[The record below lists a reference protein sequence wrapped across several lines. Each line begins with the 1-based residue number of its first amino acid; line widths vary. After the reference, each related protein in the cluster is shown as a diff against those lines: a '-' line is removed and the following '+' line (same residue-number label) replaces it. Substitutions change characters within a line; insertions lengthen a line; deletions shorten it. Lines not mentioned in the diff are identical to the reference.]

1 MLENSTPIDSLQRFF
16 PHVSLK
22 TNLVPRVFGGVCF
35 VANHKPSHD
44 KLDPRALRCIF
55 IGYSSTQKGYRCY
68 YPPTCRF
75 FVTKDATFDEFLPY
89 YFPCPPA
96 TSSSPS
102 DSIDFLIP
110 HPIVR
115 STLTIPRHPPSP
127 FPSSPSDASQEASPS
142 PNPTPL
148 EASQEALIP
157 PPQEAPSMSHPDPPP
172 VPPYAPLGLP
182 PLPPEKRYDKTWYTC
197 LPTKSSAVLS
207 PSPDS
212 THATLNFAPSCSS
225 DVPEHLSPAQSHLS
239 LVSMTSPMSP
249 PLYPLAHYVSSHHLS
264 SPFHAFL
271 TSIDAISLPKT
282 VDVALTSPPWRNAML
297 EELQALAKN
306 DTWDLVPLPPGKHLV
321 GSRWVYAVKQQSDGS
336 LEWHKARVVAKGFT
350 QKYDID
356 YQETF
361 APVAKMK
368 TVRILLALAARRG
381 WSLQQYDVKNVFL
394 HGDLTE
400 EIYMALPPGYYSLVP
415 STPSSV
421 VCRLKKAL

>member
-1 MLENSTPIDSLQRFF
+1 MHVPKYFWGDAAFTAIHLLNRLPSRVLENSTPIDSLQRFF

-35 VANHKPSHD
+35 VANHQPSHD

-110 HPIVR
+110 HPIVH

-127 FPSSPSDASQEASPS
+127 LPSSPSDVSQEASPS

-172 VPPYAPLGLP
+172 VPPYASLGLP
-182 PLPPEKRYDKTWYTC
+182 PLPPENAMTKPGILACLLSPLLFWLHLPILLMPLSTLHHHAPQMSQNTC
-197 LPTKSSAVLS
+197 LRPNLICLS
-207 PSPDS
+207 Y
-212 THATLNFAPSCSS
+212 L
-225 DVPEHLSPAQSHLS
+225 
-239 LVSMTSPMSP
+239 
-249 PLYPLAHYVSSHHLS
+249 
-264 SPFHAFL
+264 
-271 TSIDAISLPKT
+271 
-282 VDVALTSPPWRNAML
+282 
-297 EELQALAKN
+297 
-306 DTWDLVPLPPGKHLV
+306 
-321 GSRWVYAVKQQSDGS
+321 
-336 LEWHKARVVAKGFT
+336 
-350 QKYDID
+350 
-356 YQETF
+356 
-361 APVAKMK
+361 
-368 TVRILLALAARRG
+368 
-381 WSLQQYDVKNVFL
+381 
-394 HGDLTE
+394 
-400 EIYMALPPGYYSLVP
+400 
-415 STPSSV
+415 
-421 VCRLKKAL
+421 